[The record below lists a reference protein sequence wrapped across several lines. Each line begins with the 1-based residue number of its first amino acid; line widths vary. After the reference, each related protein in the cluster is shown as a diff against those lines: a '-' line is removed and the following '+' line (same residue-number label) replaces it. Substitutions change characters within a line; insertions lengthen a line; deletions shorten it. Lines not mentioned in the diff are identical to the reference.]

1 MFVNTLLYYGILTT
15 LNALSVTI
23 ILLARRV
30 DPLGRKLLARFD
42 WVIVILATANTFVC
56 LREVVLYLINKQ
68 S

>member
-23 ILLARRV
+23 ILHARRA